1 MLWLALHLPALSL
14 DAFAATLGARAH
26 VASPRCSTPIGAA
39 AGQAA
44 VPAECSSPPK
54 RPGLQARSWNGPG
67 EAGPWGPLEPAAQP
81 LALLDGHRVAAV
93 NAAARR
99 LGVEPGCKRATALA
113 LAPHLIFGRADAGRD
128 AQALRTLAHAAL
140 AFTPMVAIDA
150 EAGRPCV
157 LLEVQGSLR
166 CFGGLARLQQR
177 LLAAVAALPPFAFEC
192 RLASAPT
199 AAGAALL
206 ARWRAG
212 FELGAHAGDRAAL
225 HALLDRAPLALLAP
239 AQAEALQDM
248 GLRTL
253 GDLRRLPR
261 AAAARRFGPALLAA
275 IDRARGDAPDPREAV
290 QPEATFDARLELPE
304 RADRS
309 EQLLAAA
316 ALLLARLVAWA
327 QARHGRI
334 GGCTLALRHEPRHR
348 ADAATPAATE
358 LALALAEPSND
369 PRHLQLLL
377 RERLAQL
384 MLPAPV
390 LELRLRCDRL
400 QSGAAPSGELFPAPA
415 GAQEGL
421 ARLIERLQARLGPE
435 RVQRPVA
442 VAEHRPERC
451 TTWQPADPAAA
462 ALPTAARVTAARV
475 TAAAAAAAAR
485 LLEAPVPPPGRDVPA
500 CTRPIWL
507 LAQPQP
513 LAERRSRPWL
523 DGGPLQLLA
532 GPERIESGW
541 WDGAPALRD
550 YFVASAADG
559 TLVWIYRARLPGGDA
574 GADGWFLHGRF
585 G

>member
-1 MLWLALHLPALSL
+1 
-14 DAFAATLGARAH
+14 
-26 VASPRCSTPIGAA
+26 V
-39 AGQAA
+39 
-44 VPAECSSPPK
+44 
-54 RPGLQARSWNGPG
+54 
-67 EAGPWGPLEPAAQP
+67 AQP
-81 LALLDGHRVAAV
+81 LALLDGHRVAAA

-113 LAPHLIFGRADAGRD
+113 LAPGLRFGGADAGRD
-128 AQALRTLAHAAL
+128 AQALRMLAHAAL
-140 AFTPMVAIDA
+140 AFTPMVAIDLD
-150 EAGRPCV
+150 GGLPCV

-166 CFGGLARLQQR
+166 YFGGLARLQQR
-177 LLAAVAALPPFAFEC
+177 LCAAVAALPPYAFEH

-206 ARWRAG
+206 ARWRGG
-212 FELGAHAGDRAAL
+212 FELGAHARGLAAL
-225 HALLDRAPLALLAP
+225 QALLDPAPLALFGPAR

-275 IDRARGDAPDPREAV
+275 IDRARGDAPDPREPV

-327 QARHGRI
+327 QARQARVGAF
-334 GGCTLALRHEPRHR
+334 TLLLRHEPRHR

-358 LALALAEPSND
+358 LAVALAEPSND

-384 MLPAPV
+384 VLPAPV
-390 LELRLRCDRL
+390 LELRLRLRCDRL
-400 QSGAAPSGELFPAPA
+400 PSGPAPNAELFPAPA
-415 GAQEGL
+415 AAHEGL
-421 ARLIERLQARLGPE
+421 ARLIERLQARLGPG
-435 RVQRPVA
+435 RVQQPVPVA
-442 VAEHRPERC
+442 DHRPERC
-451 TTWQPADPAAA
+451 TAWRPAGGAAA
-462 ALPTAARVTAARV
+462 APSAAGAAIAAPAPSTATAPGP
-475 TAAAAAAAAR
+475 AA
-485 LLEAPVPPPGRDVPA
+485 P
-500 CTRPIWL
+500 TRPVWL
-507 LAQPQP
+507 LVQPQP
-513 LAERRSRPWL
+513 LPERRSAPWL

-541 WDGAPALRD
+541 WDGTPALRD
-550 YFVASAADG
+550 YFIARTGDAA
-559 TLVWIYRARLPGGDA
+559 LVWIYRARLPGSDA
-574 GADGWFLHGRF
+574 GGWFLHGRF

>member
-14 DAFAATLGARAH
+14 DAFAATLGPDA
-26 VASPRCSTPIGAA
+26 
-39 AGQAA
+39 
-44 VPAECSSPPK
+44 
-54 RPGLQARSWNGPG
+54 
-67 EAGPWGPLEPAAQP
+67 AAQP
-81 LALLDGHRVAAV
+81 LALLDGHRVAAA

-113 LAPHLIFGRADAGRD
+113 LAPRLRFGSADPGRD

-140 AFTPMVAIDA
+140 AFTPAVAVDA
-150 EAGRPCV
+150 DAGRSCV

-166 CFGGLARLQQR
+166 FFGGLPRLQQR
-177 LLAAVAALPPFAFEC
+177 LRAAVAGLPPLVFEH

-212 FELGAHAGDRAAL
+212 FEFGAHAGELTAL
-225 HALLDRAPLALLAP
+225 QALLDQAPLALLGP
-239 AQAEALQDM
+239 AQAQADALQDM

-275 IDRARGDAPDPREAV
+275 IDRARGDAPDPREPV
-290 QPEATFDARLELPE
+290 RPEARFDARLELGL

-327 QARHGRI
+327 QACHGRI
-334 GGCTLALRHEPRHR
+334 GAFTLALRHEPRHR
-348 ADAATPAATE
+348 ADAAVPAATE
-358 LALALAEPSND
+358 LAVALAEPSND

-377 RERLAQL
+377 RERLARL
-384 MLPAPV
+384 GLPAPV
-390 LELRLRCDRL
+390 LELQLRCDRL
-400 QSGAAPSGELFPAPA
+400 QPGPAPNAELFPAPA
-415 GAQEGL
+415 GAREGL

-435 RVQRPVA
+435 RVQQPVPVA
-442 VAEHRPERC
+442 DHRPERC
-451 TTWQPADPAAA
+451 TAWQPAGAGAPAAA
-462 ALPTAARVTAARV
+462 APAMATATA
-475 TAAAAAAAAR
+475 TAAAATRGTTATATTATTAAATAATAATAAAVSAR
-485 LLEAPVPPPGRDVPA
+485 PIRLPAASSGRAASVA
-500 CTRPIWL
+500 TRPIWL

-513 LAERRSRPWL
+513 LPERRSRPWL

-550 YFVASAADG
+550 YFVARAADG
-559 TLVWIYRARLPGGDA
+559 ALVWIYRARLPGADT